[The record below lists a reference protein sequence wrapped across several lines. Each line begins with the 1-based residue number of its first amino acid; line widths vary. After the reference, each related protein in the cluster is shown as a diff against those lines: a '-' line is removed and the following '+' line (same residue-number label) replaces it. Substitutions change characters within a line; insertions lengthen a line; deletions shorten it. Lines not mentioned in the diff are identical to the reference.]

1 MTETRIR
8 LDKQI
13 QKAPGNKYVPL
24 SDGNGELQYAGID
37 AVVKATETLT
47 SLNSVE
53 VVNGHLVVKYTPEN
67 GNQQVVSTP
76 LNFSQTD
83 INVADAR
90 LENPS
95 TGVYRLIITES
106 DGTTYPVDLTALLAT
121 VTQNTEHITLS
132 GNGTPQNPLNAVLS
146 QTFLDSIPR
155 KLDALEDVSVPIDV
169 INQEA
174 LIGTGVVLAW
184 DAANNQWVPKSAGT
198 VGQANE
204 ITEVFRNLTSGD
216 HVNLSYAISQIDTAS
231 IKVYRNGLRLENMID
246 YRYNNAGLPN
256 GIVLA
261 GGFTEGYAE
270 KIIVDYRLKPG
281 VPIS

>member
-1 MTETRIR
+1 MAETRIR

-47 SLNSVE
+47 RLNSVE
-53 VVNGHLVVKYTPEN
+53 VVNGHLVVKYTPED

-121 VTQNTEHITLS
+121 VTQNTEQIILS
-132 GNGTPQNPLNAVLS
+132 GNGTPQSPLSATLS
-146 QTFLDSIPR
+146 QVLLDSIPR
-155 KLDALEDVSVPIDV
+155 NLDALDDVAVSIDIV
-169 INQEA
+169 NQEA
-174 LIGTGVVLAW
+174 LKGSGVVLAW
-184 DAANNQWVPKSAGT
+184 DSVTSQWVPKSAGT

-204 ITEVFRNLTSGD
+204 LTEVFRNLVSGD
-216 HVNLSYAISQIDTAS
+216 HVNLSYAISQIDTTS
-231 IKVYRNGLRLENMID
+231 IKVYRNGLRLEHMMD

-261 GGFTEGYAE
+261 GGFTEGYPE

-281 VPIS
+281 VPLS